1 MSRLTVY
8 GAFLLPEKCILCGKP
23 ATITHGHAP
32 AVSLDT
38 LQSSGGS
45 FVLQGIE
52 MTAKNGKPCKKCG
65 TSEWYSNGT
74 CKSCAKATC
83 RKQRDA
89 HPEKVREW
97 NRKWRRENP
106 EKARESDRRWR
117 ATNSEKER
125 ERSRKRK
132 HNPRTEMTEEARERE
147 RARDRKRNADNPGR
161 RGKYPQKWHE
171 QNKER
176 DRQRINE
183 WMRSHPEE
191 RVRYEHA
198 RRSRK
203 SASGGSYTVAE
214 WKGLVAHYGN
224 KCLCCGRSDVALTVD
239 HVVPVSKGGTSNI
252 ENLQPL
258 CLSCN
263 SKKQDKIID
272 YRPGKGLGRWIQQK
286 LFG

>member
-1 MSRLTVY
+1 V
-8 GAFLLPEKCILCGKP
+8 F
-23 ATITHGHAP
+23 
-32 AVSLDT
+32 
-38 LQSSGGS
+38 
-45 FVLQGIE
+45 QGNQ

-65 TSEWYSNGT
+65 TSEWYSNGS
-74 CKSCAKATC
+74 CKYCSA
-83 RKQRDA
+83 
-89 HPEKVREW
+89 EYG
-97 NRKWRRENP
+97 RKWRAANP
-106 EKARESDRRWR
+106 EK
-117 ATNSEKER
+117 ER
-125 ERSRKRK
+125 TRHQRNRHKRID
-132 HNPRTEMTEEARERE
+132 EMTEDARERE
-147 RARDRKRNADNPGR
+147 RERNRKRRAENPEGAR
-161 RGKYPQKWHE
+161 ARHRKWE
-171 QNKER
+171 SANREWN
-176 DRQRINE
+176 RQRINE

-191 RVRYEHA
+191 RARYEHA

-252 ENLQPL
+252 DNLQPL

-286 LFG
+286 LFR